1 VLFAE
6 HAHCFFQASEGH
18 GVHAVAHQLLDD
30 ANALAVLPNALGL
43 GIDPRKFRECVGD
56 FGESLQS

>member
-1 VLFAE
+1 MLFAE
-6 HAHCFFQASEGH
+6 HAHRFFQTSEGH

-30 ANALAVLPNALGL
+30 ADTLPILPNALRL
-43 GIDPRKFRECVGD
+43 GIDPREFRECVGD